1 MLTWWSKATRDCGG
15 GRELPSAGDQRRQE
29 GDDQP
34 KESNAERAQGEGE
47 HSASQRC
54 TGDLFE
60 VHEQAEE
67 EPPADTEAT
76 SAHKTSVDKEGHP
89 TAEGAGRR
97 RQRRACIKC
106 ATIILGRLQMQ
117 NIIVEKLIITTEG
130 KSKIIIIKLNRR
142 CPEHTPE
149 EDSDGPTREPRRA
162 SPEQPPWRPKLL
174 QRRRRQSRGEQR

>member
-97 RQRRACIKC
+97 RQRRASTNRRWL
-106 ATIILGRLQMQ
+106 ASEALQRKKMM
-117 NIIVEKLIITTEG
+117 IFEKLIFTTEG
-130 KSKIIIIKLNRR
+130 KYKVITFKL
-142 CPEHTPE
+142 
-149 EDSDGPTREPRRA
+149 
-162 SPEQPPWRPKLL
+162 
-174 QRRRRQSRGEQR
+174 